1 MFSYKNCIDGLRMG
15 RSLFLIKLGTSIYNI
30 GNTFIFGLFVPL
42 EYVGFFAGA
51 DKIVK
56 AARELLRPISLT
68 FFPRISN
75 LISRKRIEDAIIY
88 IKFSAIGM
96 GFGGIFIGIVLYMFS
111 PVFVRIIFGTGYE
124 ETIIS
129 LKILS
134 LLPFIVSMSNILG
147 IQWMIPLGMDKQ
159 FLVIIFFASLIN
171 ILLIVILG
179 SKFFHVGMAL
189 ALVLT
194 ELIISL
200 FLFTTLLDKKLNPFI
215 KPFVSA

>member
-1 MFSYKNCIDGLRMG
+1 
-15 RSLFLIKLGTSIYNI
+15 
-30 GNTFIFGLFVPL
+30 
-42 EYVGFFAGA
+42 
-51 DKIVK
+51 
-56 AARELLRPISLT
+56 
-68 FFPRISN
+68 
-75 LISRKRIEDAIIY
+75 
-88 IKFSAIGM
+88 
-96 GFGGIFIGIVLYMFS
+96 
-111 PVFVRIIFGTGYE
+111 
-124 ETIIS
+124 
-129 LKILS
+129 
-134 LLPFIVSMSNILG
+134 MSNILG